1 MAYHCRCNNNEKDC
15 SYPDCHNG
23 KYDNNKK
30 SKEAL
35 ATKPTHLDKL
45 TAALEDVDALI
56 VAGRKSIIWKAKK
69 EAMDSVRSACTA
81 LFANPTSLG
90 CAELSQA
97 AHELDKII
105 SLENFLN
112 DRD

>member
-1 MAYHCRCNNNEKDC
+1 M
-15 SYPDCHNG
+15 
-23 KYDNNKK
+23 
-30 SKEAL
+30 
-35 ATKPTHLDKL
+35 ATKLTHFDKL

-69 EAMDSVRSACTA
+69 EAIDEVRSKCTA

-97 AHELDKII
+97 AHELDEII

>member
-1 MAYHCRCNNNEKDC
+1 M
-15 SYPDCHNG
+15 
-23 KYDNNKK
+23 
-30 SKEAL
+30 
-35 ATKPTHLDKL
+35 ATKLTHLDKL

-56 VAGRKSIIWKAKK
+56 VAGRKQLIWNSKK
-69 EAMDSVRSACTA
+69 EALNAVRATCTA

-97 AHELDKII
+97 AHELDEII